1 MKDDFD
7 NGSPGKTSH
16 SGGRKKT
23 TVIVL
28 LFSLTVAV
36 LAAVMLCAAVFSPPE
51 TVPFAP
57 PEMEDLYLQ
66 QRLVRRLTDEVFRRN
81 PKRESQIVLTERE
94 VNSLFRLADCG
105 LSGAKRAGRYSGPLP
120 RTFRPVFRDG
130 RLHVVCP
137 VDTNL
142 RVLFGGVL
150 RIGASLTP
158 DFEDARFRVTVHEC
172 RAGALPLSSI
182 LAEKFLLDAA
192 QEMQNAGVYAAFC
205 GVVKKASVTKEGNVI
220 LVYSPAQFLPL
231 ILRTI

>member
-7 NGSPGKTSH
+7 NGSPGETPRG
-16 SGGRKKT
+16 GGRKRT

-28 LFSLTVAV
+28 LFSLTVAA
-36 LAAVMLCAAVFSPPE
+36 LAAVMLCAAVFSSPE
-51 TVPFAP
+51 TIPFVP

-66 QRLVRRLTDEVFRRN
+66 QRLVRRLTDEVFRRQ
-81 PKRESQIVLTERE
+81 PKRESQIVLTEKE

-105 LSGAKRAGRYSGPLP
+105 LSGAKLAGRYSGPLP
-120 RTFRPVFRDG
+120 RTFRPVFRNG

-137 VDTNL
+137 IDTNL

-150 RIGASLTP
+150 KISAALTP
-158 DFEDARFRVTVHEC
+158 DFEDTRLRVTVHDC
-172 RAGALPLSSI
+172 RAGALPLSAAW
-182 LAEKFLLDAA
+182 AEKFLLDAA
-192 QEMQNAGVYAAFC
+192 QEMQDAGVYAAFC

-231 ILRTI
+231 MLRAI